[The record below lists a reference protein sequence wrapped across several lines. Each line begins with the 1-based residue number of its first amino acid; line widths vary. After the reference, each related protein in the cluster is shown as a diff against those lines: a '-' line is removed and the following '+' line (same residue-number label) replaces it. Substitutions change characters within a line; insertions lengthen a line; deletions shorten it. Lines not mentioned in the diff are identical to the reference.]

1 MEDWPSVYQKHL
13 KSKDRVEEGG
23 RRGGEKAPEYSKPR
37 PAMWCRRWKNS
48 KITGETRGA
57 TTALPHQECVSCV
70 CVGAELK

>member
-48 KITGETRGA
+48 KINSVYA
-57 TTALPHQECVSCV
+57 TEVENTTFGVLVM
-70 CVGAELK
+70 